1 MRVRMRSLRAHA
13 RDTFWNLPFV
23 LRMFSSWALVEIF
36 RPILCRRLSQPN
48 HHLDVTIL
56 LSIKVTFS
64 LSDTP
69 VATFILDVFTSIIS
83 ENIFYSKTPPFFTSI
98 NPYIYE
104 GCFPSLRVL
113 STNLGKKKQQCDT
126 KWEEKLRVSSFHRKN
141 TSTSRFFR
149 VFLSSELIR
158 FSQIGNIRSRL
169 KHERFL
175 QNDGALRCTL

>member
-1 MRVRMRSLRAHA
+1 MRSLRAHA

-36 RPILCRRLSQPN
+36 RPILCRQLSQPN

-56 LSIKVTFS
+56 LDIKVTFS
-64 LSDTP
+64 LSDTAF
-69 VATFILDVFTSIIS
+69 ATLILDVFTSIIS

-104 GCFPSLRVL
+104 SCFPSLRVL

-126 KWEEKLRVSSFHRKN
+126 KWRKN
-141 TSTSRFFR
+141 NQYKINE
-149 VFLSSELIR
+149 VFYLENFHKSSIFVLTMHNHLTLYLFPQVIMCFIWGCLI
-158 FSQIGNIRSRL
+158 
-169 KHERFL
+169 
-175 QNDGALRCTL
+175 A